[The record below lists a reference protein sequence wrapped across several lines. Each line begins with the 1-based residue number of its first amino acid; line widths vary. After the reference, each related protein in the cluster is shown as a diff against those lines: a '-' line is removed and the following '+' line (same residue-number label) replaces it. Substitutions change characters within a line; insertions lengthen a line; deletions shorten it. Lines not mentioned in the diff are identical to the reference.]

1 MEGKKLNIREFAE
14 KFDGKII
21 INIYNCTIN
30 KVMEIAKD
38 LGEPNGEYWLSRK
51 SSGIRFTIDE
61 VEIHTYFPTYFPN
74 EEEKEKV

>member
-38 LGEPNGEYWLSRK
+38 LGKINGEYWSQSG
-51 SSGIRFTIDE
+51 SSGVRFTFDDVIL
-61 VEIHTYFPTYFPN
+61 HAYFQN
-74 EEEKEKV
+74 EEEKEE

>member
-1 MEGKKLNIREFAE
+1 MEE
-14 KFDGKII
+14 KFDVKEFATKYGGSIEI
-21 INIYNCTIN
+21 HIHNCTVE

-74 EEEKEKV
+74 EEEKEE